1 MEKIDICESVL
12 NADKIEPVS
21 LLEILNSMLPAIK
34 FKMEHSERNLPFHD
48 IKIHSDGNQISMD
61 IYSKPTD
68 SKGYDPFSSNYPK
81 NCLKHTFCIVK
92 KSVFNCIKT
101 QTSRNCD

>member
-1 MEKIDICESVL
+1 METTDVCESVL
-12 NADKIEPVS
+12 NAGKIEPVS

-48 IKIHSDGNQISMD
+48 IKIHNDGNQISMD

-68 SKGYDPFSSNYPK
+68 SKGYGPFSSNYPK
-81 NCLKHTFCIVK
+81 NCSKHTLCIVK
-92 KSVFNCIKT
+92 RVCSIV
-101 QTSRNCD
+101 